1 LIRGKDNFGNVINVT
16 LSNYIRIYVW
26 LFQNT
31 ANMETISELEI
42 NILEIRKAA
51 MIFRAINHKLRQDIM
66 KLIHKSGKITVTE
79 LYRKMNLEQSVASQH
94 LAILRTAGFVQTE
107 RDRRFVFYK
116 VNYKTLEFVEEQS
129 KKLNN

>member
-1 LIRGKDNFGNVINVT
+1 
-16 LSNYIRIYVW
+16 
-26 LFQNT
+26 
-31 ANMETISELEI
+31 MEAITDLEI

-51 MIFRAINHKLRQDIM
+51 LIFRAINHSLRQDIM

-94 LAILRTAGFVQTE
+94 LAILRAAGFVQTE

-116 VNYKTLEFVEEQS
+116 VNYKNLEYVEEQS
-129 KKLNN
+129 RNLINL

>member
-1 LIRGKDNFGNVINVT
+1 
-16 LSNYIRIYVW
+16 
-26 LFQNT
+26 
-31 ANMETISELEI
+31 MEAISELEI

-51 MIFRAINHKLRQDIM
+51 LIFRAINHKLRQDMM

-79 LYRKMNLEQSVASQH
+79 LYRKMSLEQSVASQH

-116 VNYKTLEFVEEQS
+116 VNYKALEYVEEQS
-129 KKLNN
+129 RNLINQ